1 MNTDAVANPSRYK
14 SLILSVLRS
23 REALSTLLLQPG
35 MSNDVDTE
43 NYRSFLCDGPC
54 RDHRLFSALS
64 VASQGRLSVATIA
77 CYDQPVAVRVA
88 AHATPGRQWPDLRSL
103 WRCLRG
109 YRPRLAQS
117 GGWRQIVCVGL
128 GRRRNRLVR
137 NVDYCDG
144 LARRSLVRGLFGF
157 RKTTRNTGG
166 LYHV

>member
-1 MNTDAVANPSRYK
+1 MNTDAVANPNRYK
-14 SLILSVLRS
+14 RLILSVLRS
-23 REALSTLLLQPG
+23 REQRSALLFQPG

-43 NYRSFLCDGPC
+43 NCRSFLCDSPC

-64 VASQGRLSVATIA
+64 VAPQGRLSVAIIA
-77 CYDQPVAVRVA
+77 GYDQPFAVRVA
-88 AHATPGRQWPDLRSL
+88 THATPGRQWPDLRSL

-128 GRRRNRLVR
+128 GRGRNRLVR

-157 RKTTRNTGG
+157 GRKTRNTGG

>member
-23 REALSTLLLQPG
+23 REQRSALLLQPG

-43 NYRSFLCDGPC
+43 NYRSFLCDSPC

-64 VASQGRLSVATIA
+64 VASQGRLSVAAIA
-77 CYDQPVAVRVA
+77 GDDQPVAIRMVTHA
-88 AHATPGRQWPDLRSL
+88 APGGQRPDLRSL
-103 WRCLRG
+103 WRRLRG

-128 GRRRNRLVR
+128 GRGRNRLVR
-137 NVDYCDG
+137 NGDHCDG
-144 LARRSLVRGLFGF
+144 LARRSLVCGLFGF
-157 RKTTRNTGG
+157 CKKTRNTGG
-166 LYHV
+166 LHHV

>member
-1 MNTDAVANPSRYK
+1 MNTDVAANLSRYK
-14 SLILSVLRS
+14 SLILSALRA

-35 MSNDVDTE
+35 MSNDVNTE
-43 NYRSFLCDGPC
+43 NYRSFLCDSPC

-64 VASQGRLSVATIA
+64 VAPQGRLSVATIA
-77 CYDQPVAVRVA
+77 GYDQPVAVRVA

-109 YRPRLAQS
+109 YRSRLAQS
-117 GGWRQIVCVGL
+117 GGWRQIICVGL

-137 NVDYCDG
+137 NVDHCDG

-157 RKTTRNTGG
+157 GRKTRNTGG
-166 LYHV
+166 LHHV